1 MTYVTA
7 GYPTPEETV
16 DIMLGMEAGGA
27 GEFGNP
33 IDIQLL
39 IFCRHNRARFT
50 FHGPNCGWTNNPE
63 GKYCMQSSMAY
74 ATYLKLLTCPK
85 QALLN
90 GVTVTSVL
98 AMVREARKKG
108 LKAPVLFMGYYNP
121 MLSYGEER
129 LLKDCLSSGVNGF
142 IIVDL
147 PPEEAITF
155 RNFCTKGG

>member
-1 MTYVTA
+1 MGQRSRKPIPYVFYTEYA
-7 GYPTPEETV
+7 ADYSV
-16 DIMLGMEAGGA
+16 L
-27 GEFGNP
+27 
-33 IDIQLL
+33 
-39 IFCRHNRARFT
+39 T
-50 FHGPNCGWTNNPE
+50 F
-63 GKYCMQSSMAY
+63 S
-74 ATYLKLLTCPK
+74 K

-98 AMVREARKKG
+98 TMVREARKRG

-129 LLKDCLSSGVNGF
+129 LLKDCLSAGVNGF

-147 PPEEAITF
+147 PPEEAVTF